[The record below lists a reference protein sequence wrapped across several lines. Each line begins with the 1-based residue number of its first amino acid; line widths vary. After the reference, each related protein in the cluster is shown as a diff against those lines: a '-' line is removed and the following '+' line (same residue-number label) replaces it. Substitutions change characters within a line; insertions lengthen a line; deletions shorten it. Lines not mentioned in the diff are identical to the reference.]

1 MEAPN
6 LDQEPVKCQNQSEK
20 PEISILKKTSHVQV
34 HLQWF
39 YSANWKI
46 AHQKHNGDLGVHG
59 VNVQRIVEVAKENGK
74 GNVTQLRDTVNPQ
87 LVLVS
92 VNSTLMFGKLEK
104 KIYIPIGKN
113 FQLSE
118 IYFDFPNRLQINP
131 LLQKVLKPLPVVKL
145 F

>member
-59 VNVQRIVEVAKENGK
+59 VNVQRIVEVVRENGK

-92 VNSTLMFGKLEK
+92 VNPILLFGSK
-104 KIYIPIGKN
+104 KKATYGNNSQKN
-113 FQLSE
+113 
-118 IYFDFPNRLQINP
+118 YFET
-131 LLQKVLKPLPVVKL
+131 VLIQQY
-145 F
+145 

>member
-1 MEAPN
+1 MMHKIIQNTQQLNKFQVEAPN

-39 YSANWKI
+39 CSANWKI

-74 GNVTQLRDTVNPQ
+74 GNVTQLRDMVNPQ

-92 VNSTLMFGKLEK
+92 VN
-104 KIYIPIGKN
+104 
-113 FQLSE
+113 
-118 IYFDFPNRLQINP
+118 
-131 LLQKVLKPLPVVKL
+131 LLLILGNKVSK
-145 F
+145 